1 MAHIQWRVVY
11 SVGGTWDFSVG
22 TLSFCGSNMHGFLCG
37 DINSSDG
44 RQVSV
49 FVVCDGVVRSF
60 VVAEVVWSSD
70 LAFRMDGVLQLFP
83 H

>member
-1 MAHIQWRVVY
+1 MEHIQWRVVY
-11 SVGGTWDFSVG
+11 SVGGTRDFSVG
-22 TLSFCGSNMHGFLCG
+22 TLSLCGSNMRGFLCG